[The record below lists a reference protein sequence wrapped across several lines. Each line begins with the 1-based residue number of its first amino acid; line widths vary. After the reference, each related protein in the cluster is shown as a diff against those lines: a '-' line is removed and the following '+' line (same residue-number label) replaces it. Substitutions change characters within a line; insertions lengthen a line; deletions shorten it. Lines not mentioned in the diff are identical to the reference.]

1 MHSLNVRLF
10 GNLSIQCNQVEW
22 KKLEGCKV
30 QELFCY
36 LLLHRDVSHLREVLA
51 TLLWGESTTVQS
63 KKNLRQAL
71 WHLHTY
77 CETMPDK
84 SQWLITSV
92 DDIQFNPDVQVQL
105 DVAEF
110 EQAYRQM
117 RQKQELDEETF
128 PIVQAAVDLY
138 QGDLLIGWYQDWCL
152 YERERLQN
160 MYLTMLDKLSLTC
173 EVSQQYEQGIAY
185 CQRILQLDRARERT
199 HRQIMRLLFLQGD
212 RTAALRQYEKCVAS
226 LREEL
231 NVLPM
236 KNTQLLYEQ
245 ICAGEIYESEVPIVI
260 LNQTTTLSEALTQ
273 LEQMRKILATLQE
286 QVQQNIQSIESAIIL
301 NPSPMGSAKNIFH

>member
-1 MHSLNVRLF
+1 MHSWEVRLF
-10 GNLSIQCNQVEW
+10 GNLSIQYNQTEW
-22 KKLEGCKV
+22 SRLEGCKV

-36 LLLHRDVSHLREVLA
+36 LLLHRGVPHLREVLA
-51 TLLWGESTTVQS
+51 TLLWGESTTAQS

-92 DDIQFNPDVQVQL
+92 DDVQFNPSVQVVL
-105 DVAEF
+105 DVEQF
-110 EQAYRQM
+110 EQSYKLM
-117 RQKQELDEETF
+117 QKKRELDEETF
-128 PIVQAAVDLY
+128 HIVHSAVDLY

-231 NVLPM
+231 SVLPM

-245 ICAGEIYESEVPIVI
+245 ICAGELSQSEMPVAL

-301 NPSPMGSAKNIFH
+301 NPGTMGSAKNIFH